1 MFLSL
6 VYLLSLF
13 LAQLPSF
20 CIHLVLSKD
29 AGKEKLKHF
38 KAFHLLLFKEYK
50 MNKHSSMQTLQ
61 IIFVTIKRLGTQK
74 EEIFSIPK
82 QFICLLAYTKSMTF
96 NKICAIICTI
106 QHGRKM

>member
-1 MFLSL
+1 
-6 VYLLSLF
+6 
-13 LAQLPSF
+13 
-20 CIHLVLSKD
+20 
-29 AGKEKLKHF
+29 
-38 KAFHLLLFKEYK
+38 
-50 MNKHSSMQTLQ
+50 MQTLQ